1 MDSFHL
7 PPTTFEIINVRYI
20 NNLSKGKFLEA
31 FYLGFPTLLKHTQ
44 INIVKVMLLDTFQS
58 IYLIKSM
65 FMFIHKHCNKYL
77 LDVFFFRIF
86 VLWKTIYILHQFQKK
101 NVIDSNPRLLFYVC
115 GMQYGVKYLFN

>member
-7 PPTTFEIINVRYI
+7 PPTTFELINVRYI

-86 VLWKTIYILHQFQKK
+86 FLWKTIPSTSFINFKK
-101 NVIDSNPRLLFYVC
+101 KMSSIAIPDYYFMYVEC
-115 GMQYGVKYLFN
+115 NMA